1 MVLRSA
7 GVMCGNAVPRS
18 EWVQRA
24 RSACAAPHLVAWLLI
39 AVGCSSPPTAR
50 DTLVPATVP
59 PIEVEPKAHFA
70 ADAPLIDAGPA
81 GVRAAATRALES
93 TRSAALVLLERA
105 EAAPLDP
112 AASARAA
119 RALSDVADLTLL
131 AAQVARFHAQPADE
145 PGALVRGE
153 DNLDAAV
160 KREVEG
166 LVRDA
171 ARLAR
176 AAIDVAADAATTIR
190 PDAPT
195 EDGATVTPREFD
207 TLGAHQ
213 DEAFAESLTA
223 WAIGPT
229 RALVSGAGR
238 RLPKL
243 LAANCALGAEREGA
257 APLRLEGR
265 FLCLAPWPVGDRERG
280 RELLD
285 AAVAA
290 APTPLNA
297 LFQGDAAWL
306 AQEPAAAQR
315 AWQLARAAAEA
326 APAHDT
332 HAVLVGE
339 LARMRLAAL
348 VQ

>member
-1 MVLRSA
+1 
-7 GVMCGNAVPRS
+7 MCERAEPQSV
-18 EWVQRA
+18 WVQHA
-24 RSACAAPHLVAWLLI
+24 HSAWAASRLLPWLLI
-39 AVGCSSPPTAR
+39 ALGCSSPPTAR
-50 DTLVPATVP
+50 DTLVRETATP
-59 PIEVEPKAHFA
+59 TDVEPTAHFA
-70 ADAPLIDAGPA
+70 ADAPATSAGPES
-81 GVRAAATRALES
+81 VLAAATRALES
-93 TRSAALVLLERA
+93 ARSTALVLLERA

-112 AASARAA
+112 GASARAA
-119 RALSDVADLTLL
+119 RALSEVADLTLL
-131 AAQVARFHAQPADE
+131 AAQVARFHAEPADE

-153 DNLDAAV
+153 DDLDAAV

-176 AAIDVAADAATTIR
+176 AAIDMNVTS
-190 PDAPT
+190 PD
-195 EDGATVTPREFD
+195 FD
-207 TLGAHQ
+207 SLGAHQ

-243 LAANCALGAEREGA
+243 LAANRALGAEREGA

-265 FLCLAPWPVGDRERG
+265 FLCLAPWPVGDLERG

-306 AQEPAAAQR
+306 AQEPAGAQR
-315 AWQLARAAAEA
+315 AWELARAAAEA
-326 APAHDT
+326 APASDA
-332 HAVLVGE
+332 HARLVDE
-339 LARMRLAAL
+339 LARMRLDAL
-348 VQ
+348 AR